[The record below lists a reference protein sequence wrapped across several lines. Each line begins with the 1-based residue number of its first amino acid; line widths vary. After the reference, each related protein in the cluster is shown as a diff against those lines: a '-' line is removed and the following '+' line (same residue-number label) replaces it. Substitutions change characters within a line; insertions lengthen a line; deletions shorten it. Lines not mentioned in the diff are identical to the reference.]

1 MIHISNLTK
10 TYPDGTQ
17 ALKGINLDL
26 PTGMVGLLGPNG
38 AGKSSL
44 MRTIVGLQQADKGQ
58 IRLTLP
64 GSNANAVIDVLKDPH
79 AIRQTLG
86 YLPQYFGVYPNMS
99 CVALLKHMAV
109 LKGLSKKQQAEQIS
123 KLLELTNLSAFAN
136 KSVNRFSGGMKQR
149 FGIAQALLG
158 DPKVV
163 IMDEPT
169 AGLDPE
175 ERERLHD
182 MLISISKDK
191 LILLSTHIVEDVE
204 NLCRYTA
211 LLFNG
216 EIKAADSVANLVN
229 TISGKIWTMPMSDI
243 QTPTLVN
250 QDDTEECQFK
260 MYQLNKSFRFGEPV
274 FRVFADSQPHK
285 LAQPIQATLQDF
297 YFYTRAQNEE
307 QARKTQAE
315 LSKGTSVRMNGGAL
329 K

>member
-1 MIHISNLTK
+1 MIQISNLIK

-44 MRTIVGLQQADKGQ
+44 MRTIVGLQQADEGQ
-58 IRLTLP
+58 VRLHLD
-64 GSNANAVIDVLKDPH
+64 GSNSSAIDILKEPQG
-79 AIRQTLG
+79 IRQTLG

-99 CVALLKHMAV
+99 CLALLQHMAV
-109 LKGLSKKQQAEQIS
+109 LKGLSKQQQAEQIP
-123 KLLELTNLSAFAN
+123 KLLELTNLTAFAN
-136 KSVNRFSGGMKQR
+136 KSVSRFSGGMKQR

-158 DPKVV
+158 NPKVV

-204 NLCRYTA
+204 NLCHYTA

-216 EIKAADSVANLVN
+216 EIKAAGSVADLVS
-229 TISGKIWTMPMSDI
+229 TMSGKVWTMAM
-243 QTPTLVN
+243 
-250 QDDTEECQFK
+250 QDDVEELALDSSSGLSVHP
-260 MYQLNKSFRFGEPV
+260 LNKSFRFGEPV
-274 FRVFADSQPHK
+274 LRVYADTQPCES
-285 LAQPIQATLQDF
+285 ATPIQATLQDF
-297 YFYTRAQNEE
+297 YFYTRAQSA
-307 QARKTQAE
+307 QGSSAPSDE
-315 LSKGTSVRMNGGAL
+315 LANVNGGTL
-329 K
+329 